1 MTAPATVAAPALY
14 LGLGCDRGTSL
25 ATLEQAVRDAL
36 ALASAKLAQVQ
47 VQVQAVASI
56 TLKADE
62 SGLLALAQ
70 AHGWPLCF
78 YTPAELATVPV
89 PNPSETVR
97 RYTGTPSVSEAAALL
112 LAGHHT
118 GLSHALP
125 ASHLLVEK
133 HKHLGADGKNATVSV
148 AVSLFSDQP

>member
-1 MTAPATVAAPALY
+1 MTHAGPKQQPSTPSLY
-14 LGLGCDRGTSL
+14 LGLGCDRGTSM

-36 ALASAKLAQVQ
+36 AAAGADLAQVQ
-47 VQVQAVASI
+47 AAASI

-62 SGLLALAQ
+62 NGLLELAQ
-70 AHGWPLCF
+70 AHGWPLRF
-78 YTPAELATVPV
+78 YTPPDLAAVTV

-112 LAGHHT
+112 LAGHRA
-118 GLSHALP
+118 GLAHALP
-125 ASHLLVEK
+125 ASHLLLEK

-148 AVSLFSDQP
+148 ALSLFSNQP